1 MNEIYFKDKY
11 LKDKHLKDTKTR
23 VKEVLRVVLVIIAVL
38 AIAYCI
44 PIFHPVYLKSNWF
57 CKYDVLLNGF
67 HAEVGEYHSSAS
79 ESTIKIPTILYGRVV
94 TDVKAYAWRNYEG
107 NIKVI
112 YLPDTITRIRYGAFL
127 ENESIEEI
135 YAEKIKVVEG
145 HAFNH
150 AEKLHTVELGD
161 YLEIVGG
168 GGFKECKNLK
178 HFNYPD
184 SLTNIKFDAF
194 RGSGVENIP
203 ENKEVRIWKDAFCDT
218 PWENNN
224 SEVFVTFDYY
234 YYYYYYEYD
243 KTMNTL
249 LKYNGKEKTVV
260 IPEGIEIVGCGWGH
274 TEKAKLCAPVDEVF
288 LPDTVTE
295 LRGNIFIGQEHL
307 TMYIPDSVENIWNSN
322 ASIERIVTIKG
333 SYAESFAKE
342 NDIPVES
349 LSEEEFW
356 SRYPESA
363 KEETKQ

>member
-11 LKDKHLKDTKTR
+11 LKDTKTR
-23 VKEVLRVVLVIIAVL
+23 VKEVLRVVLVIIAIL
-38 AIAYCI
+38 AAVYCI
-44 PIFHPVYLKSNWF
+44 PVFHPVYLESNWF
-57 CKYDVLLNGF
+57 CKYDVLLEGF

-79 ESTIKIPTILYGRVV
+79 ESTIKIPPLLYGRVV
-94 TDVKAYAWRNYEG
+94 TEVREDSWENYTG
-107 NIKVI
+107 NIKVV
-112 YLPDTITRIRYGAFL
+112 YLPDTVTLIGNGAFF
-127 ENESIEEI
+127 ENESIEEV
-135 YAEKIKVVEG
+135 YAEKVKIVGG
-145 HAFNH
+145 HAFDY

-161 YLEIVGG
+161 HLEMIAG
-168 GGFKECKNLK
+168 GGFEECKNLK

-184 SLTNIKFDAF
+184 SITNIKFDAF
-194 RGSGVENIP
+194 RGSGIENIP
-203 ENKEVRIWKDAFCDT
+203 ENKEVRIWKDAFCNT
-218 PWENNN
+218 PWEKNNR
-224 SEVFVTFDYY
+224 EVFVTFD
-234 YYYYYYEYD
+234 YYYYEYD

-249 LKYNGKEKTVV
+249 LKYNGDEKTVIV
-260 IPEGIEIVGCGWGH
+260 PKGVEILGCECKYTEDEKKH
-274 TEKAKLCAPVDEVF
+274 TLVNEVF

-295 LRGNIFIGQEHL
+295 LRRNIFIGQEHL

-363 KEETKQ
+363 KEEE

>member
-11 LKDKHLKDTKTR
+11 LKDKRLKDKHLKDTKTR

-224 SEVFVTFDYY
+224 REVFVTFDYY
-234 YYYYYYEYD
+234 YYQYD

-260 IPEGIEIVGCGWGH
+260 IPEGVEIVGCGWGH
-274 TEKAKLCAPVDEVF
+274 TEEAKLHTLVDEVF

-295 LRGNIFIGQEHL
+295 LRENIFIGQEHL
-307 TMYIPDSVENIWNSN
+307 TMYIPNSVEKIWSSN
-322 ASIERIVTIKG
+322 ACIEQIVTIKG

-342 NDIPVES
+342 KQIPVES

-356 SRYPESA
+356 SRYPESTKA
-363 KEETKQ
+363 EE